1 MTNNKPEKNILGFVG
16 LLASG
21 KGTAAKYLEEKYY
34 ADTFRFSTMLRDL
47 CNRIYIEQSR
57 DNLIKMSEIIRGT
70 FGEDTMAKVMAEDAK
85 NAKSNITIVEGIR
98 RMADIEHLSKL
109 PNFILIE
116 IFANPK
122 TRYERLIKRGEN
134 SDDNNKTYEE
144 FLKHHKRQ
152 TEMSIPE
159 VAKNA
164 TEKIDNNGSIE
175 DLHQQL
181 DNLVK
186 KYAS

>member
-16 LLASG
+16 RLPGAKGLLPNNL
-21 KGTAAKYLEEKYY
+21 KEK
-34 ADTFRFSTMLRDL
+34 
-47 CNRIYIEQSR
+47 
-57 DNLIKMSEIIRGT
+57 
-70 FGEDTMAKVMAEDAK
+70 
-85 NAKSNITIVEGIR
+85 
-98 RMADIEHLSKL
+98 
-109 PNFILIE
+109 NFILIE

-144 FLKHHKRQ
+144 FLEDHKRS